1 LADLLI
7 ASEPA
12 LLIDE
17 EKAKQLKATMKRHRR
32 ELIAEESK
40 RIYEHVPGDLQRAL
54 LFAKEKMASSVFTT
68 RPLKKYGF
76 CFPNKRD
83 FRDLVAMR
91 YHREPDGLP
100 RVCACG
106 KLYSLDHSQI
116 CKLGGFIHMRHD
128 GPKELFGELSAEVC
142 YDVKVEP
149 DLLPLTGEQF
159 DHKTAKVAPDVRSDV
174 RVRGFFTK
182 EQNAFFEF
190 RIVYPFASSYLKM
203 NPADL
208 YEHVAHLR
216 KMEYEQRINQ
226 VDNGSFT
233 PMILLSTGG
242 MGAEMTIAMKHLA
255 RKLAD
260 KRKEAYPAVATMLR
274 CSMAF
279 NVARSALV
287 CLRGSRARHE
297 KQALEKLDNPSD
309 LMVQELHLR

>member
-1 LADLLI
+1 MIKKQRRDFI
-7 ASEPA
+7 A
-12 LLIDE
+12 
-17 EKAKQLKATMKRHRR
+17 
-32 ELIAEESK
+32 AEST
-40 RIYEHVPGDLQRAL
+40 RIYDHAPPELQRAL

-83 FRDLVAMR
+83 FRDLITMR
-91 YHREPDGLP
+91 YHREPEGLP
-100 RVCACG
+100 RMCPCG
-106 KLYSLDHSQI
+106 KIYSLDHSQI

-128 GPKELFGELSAEVC
+128 GPKELFGELCAEVC

-149 DLLPLTGEQF
+149 DLLPLTGEKF

-174 RVRGFFTK
+174 RARGFFSK

-190 RIVYPFASSYLKM
+190 RIVYPFALSYLKLA
-203 NPADL
+203 PADL

-216 KMEYEQRINQ
+216 KMEYEHRINQ

-233 PMILLSTGG
+233 PMIMLSTGG

-260 KRKEAYPAVATMLR
+260 KRKEAYPAVMTMLR

-279 NVARSALV
+279 NVARSSLV
-287 CLRGSRARHE
+287 CLRGSRTRHA
-297 KQALEKLDNPSD
+297 KQVLEKLDNPSD